1 MKKKYSIIVFPV
13 PDEYQRM
20 LLAYLLGVSEYF
32 QDRLS

>member
-1 MKKKYSIIVFPV
+1 
-13 PDEYQRM
+13 M